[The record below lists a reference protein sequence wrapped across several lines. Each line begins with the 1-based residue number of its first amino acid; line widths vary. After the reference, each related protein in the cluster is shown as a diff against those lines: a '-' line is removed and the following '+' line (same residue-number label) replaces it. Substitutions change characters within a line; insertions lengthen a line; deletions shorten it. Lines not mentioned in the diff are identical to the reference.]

1 MSNFE
6 TLKRLYNEYTKVFL
20 PKILISVFFSIIVAG
35 STSAIAWL
43 LDPAI
48 KKIFIEK
55 DQTLIYIIP
64 IAIIISF
71 ALKGVSLYFAKTI
84 LIKVANN
91 VMKTMQFQVVQSL
104 INSDSESVQK
114 KHSGKFISHLNFDI
128 IMIVNLVS
136 NTILNLTKDLLTL
149 IGLVGVM
156 FYQNWRLA
164 IFALIMIP
172 LASVAAKSLG
182 KRVGK
187 VATEAQEKSGIL
199 TSYLL
204 EIFKNHKIIKIFL
217 NEKYEFT
224 RAEKMLNNLKDKLI
238 KIQTVYVR
246 STPIME
252 TLTGIM
258 MAGLIFYS
266 GKLIVDGTLSINNFF
281 SFLAAMMLAYQPVRS
296 LATANMGINQ
306 GLSAAKRILPII
318 DEKNSIT
325 EKINSSNLN
334 LTNGEINFENIN
346 FKYQSSN
353 NILKDISLTIHGGAM
368 TALVGHS
375 GAGKSTI
382 LNLIPRFYDADSG
395 QISIDGQSIYDT
407 KIKSLRSNIS
417 LVNQDITL
425 FDDTIRNNI
434 AYANM
439 EATEEEIKKVA
450 DLSFCT
456 EFINQLPNQFET
468 LIGENGV
475 RLSGGQKQRLS
486 IARAMLKKSK
496 IILLD
501 EATSSLDAE
510 TESKIQEAIKNLI
523 KDRTT
528 LVIAHRLSTIINSKN
543 IYVIHEGKKIAEGA
557 HQELLKSS
565 DIYKNFYDKQLRK
578 D

>member
-91 VMKTMQFQVVQSL
+91 VMKTMQLQVVQSL

-258 MAGLIFYS
+258 IAGLIFYS

-382 LNLIPRFYDADSG
+382 LNLIPRFYDAGSG

-528 LVIAHRLSTIINSKN
+528 LVIAHRLSTIIRADKIVVLDN
-543 IYVIHEGKKIAEGA
+543 GKVVDVGN
-557 HQELLKSS
+557 HNDLLKRSNV
-565 DIYKNFYDKQLRK
+565 YKNLYSKQLSSN
-578 D
+578 